1 MNDLMTEID
10 ALRSENAELRRRLS
24 IACREYIRLKN
35 EHQKLIDE
43 CDLDYR
49 LMRERIDKAEDRLKQ
64 QRVSHRR
71 EINTLLEEAHGHEI
85 IISAVSVLCG
95 FMVSGI
101 VLMIIARF

>member
-1 MNDLMTEID
+1 MNDLMTELD
-10 ALRSENAELRRRLS
+10 ALRSENTELRRRLS
-24 IACREYIRLKN
+24 IACREYVKLKN
-35 EHQKLIDE
+35 AHQKLIDE

-64 QRVSHRR
+64 QRVNHRR
-71 EINTLLEEAHGHEI
+71 EISTLLEEAHGHEI

-101 VLMIIARF
+101 VLMIVARF